1 MLFINISPV
10 HDHAESH
17 CFMKIMK
24 GTLRETK
31 YKWPEQ
37 EIAPMEEKECT
48 DYEENRVAYINSE
61 TKLRSSYETCF
72 TANYTLYQRLTD

>member
-1 MLFINISPV
+1 MCCVDISPV
-10 HDHAESH
+10 HDHAKSH

-37 EIAPMEEKECT
+37 ENAPMETKERT
-48 DYEENRVAYINSE
+48 DYQENQVAYINSE
-61 TKLRSSYETCF
+61 KK
-72 TANYTLYQRLTD
+72 

>member
-1 MLFINISPV
+1 MRFVYNNSPV

-31 YKWPEQ
+31 YEWPKQ
-37 EIAPMEEKECT
+37 KNAPMETKERT
-48 DYEENRVAYINSE
+48 EYKENVVAYINS
-61 TKLRSSYETCF
+61 KILRLYILICAIAVSSCS
-72 TANYTLYQRLTD
+72 